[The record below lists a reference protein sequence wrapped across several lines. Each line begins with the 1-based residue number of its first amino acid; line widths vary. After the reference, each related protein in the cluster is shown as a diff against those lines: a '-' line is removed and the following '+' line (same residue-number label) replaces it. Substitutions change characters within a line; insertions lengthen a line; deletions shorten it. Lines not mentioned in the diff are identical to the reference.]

1 MDVSETQ
8 YFNADGFTEFGG
20 LGLLDSKRTSNSSV
34 PSGTPRTFMRE
45 LNVKKDEM
53 PVEESGTLGTS
64 IVSGGLR
71 GMKEVEQKKDKKD
84 KKDEKRNTM
93 VYVGLGVAYLL
104 LVVVIIKATKK

>member
-20 LGLLDSKRTSNSSV
+20 LSLLDSKRTSNSSV

-53 PVEESGTLGTS
+53 PVEESSTLGTS
-64 IVSGGLR
+64 VWSGASR
-71 GMKEVEQKKDKKD
+71 GMKEVEQKKD

>member
-1 MDVSETQ
+1 MDVSKTQ

-53 PVEESGTLGTS
+53 PVEESGTLGAST
-64 IVSGGLR
+64 VSGGLS
-71 GMKEVEQKKDKKD
+71 GMREVEQKKD

>member
-34 PSGTPRTFMRE
+34 PSVTPRTFMRE

-84 KKDEKRNTM
+84 EKRNTM

>member
-53 PVEESGTLGTS
+53 PVEESSTLGTS
-64 IVSGGLR
+64 VWSGASR
-71 GMKEVEQKKDKKD
+71 GMKEVEQKKD

>member
-1 MDVSETQ
+1 MDVSKTQ

-34 PSGTPRTFMRE
+34 PSVTPRTFMRE

-53 PVEESGTLGTS
+53 PVEESGTLGAS
-64 IVSGGLR
+64 IVSGGLS
-71 GMKEVEQKKDKKD
+71 GMREVEQKKD

>member
-53 PVEESGTLGTS
+53 PVEESGALGAS
-64 IVSGGLR
+64 IVSGGLS
-71 GMKEVEQKKDKKD
+71 GMREVEQKKD

>member
-1 MDVSETQ
+1 MDVSKTQ

-53 PVEESGTLGTS
+53 PVEESGTLGAS
-64 IVSGGLR
+64 IVSGGLS
-71 GMKEVEQKKDKKD
+71 GMREVEQKKD

>member
-20 LGLLDSKRTSNSSV
+20 LGLLDSKRTGSSSA

-53 PVEESGTLGTS
+53 PVEESGTLGAS
-64 IVSGGLR
+64 IVSGGLS
-71 GMKEVEQKKDKKD
+71 GMREVKQKKD

-93 VYVGLGVAYLL
+93 IYVGLGVAYLL

>member
-53 PVEESGTLGTS
+53 PVEESGTLGAS
-64 IVSGGLR
+64 IVSGGLS
-71 GMKEVEQKKDKKD
+71 GMREVEQKKD

>member
-1 MDVSETQ
+1 MDVSEKQ

-20 LGLLDSKRTSNSSV
+20 VGLLDSKQTSSSSA
-34 PSGTPRTFMRE
+34 PSGTRGTFMRE

-64 IVSGGLR
+64 VWSGALS
-71 GMKEVEQKKDKKD
+71 GMREVEQKKDKKD
-84 KKDEKRNTM
+84 KKRNTM

>member
-34 PSGTPRTFMRE
+34 PSVTPRTFMRE

-53 PVEESGTLGTS
+53 PVEESGTLGAS
-64 IVSGGLR
+64 IVSGGLS
-71 GMKEVEQKKDKKD
+71 GMREVEQKKD

>member
-1 MDVSETQ
+1 MDVSKTQ

-53 PVEESGTLGTS
+53 PVEESGTLGAS
-64 IVSGGLR
+64 IVSGGLS
-71 GMKEVEQKKDKKD
+71 GMREVKQKKD

-93 VYVGLGVAYLL
+93 IYVGLGVAYLL

>member
-20 LGLLDSKRTSNSSV
+20 LGLLDSKRTGSSSA

-53 PVEESGTLGTS
+53 PVEESGTLGAS
-64 IVSGGLR
+64 IVSGGLS
-71 GMKEVEQKKDKKD
+71 GMREVEQKKD

-93 VYVGLGVAYLL
+93 IYVGLGVAYLL

>member
-53 PVEESGTLGTS
+53 PIEESSTLGTS
-64 IVSGGLR
+64 VWSGALR
-71 GMKEVEQKKDKKD
+71 GMREVEQKKD

>member
-34 PSGTPRTFMRE
+34 PSVTPRTFMRE

-53 PVEESGTLGTS
+53 PVEESGTLGAS
-64 IVSGGLR
+64 IVSGGLS
-71 GMKEVEQKKDKKD
+71 GMREVKQKKD

>member
-53 PVEESGTLGTS
+53 PVEESGTLGAS
-64 IVSGGLR
+64 IVSGGLS
-71 GMKEVEQKKDKKD
+71 GMREVKQKKD

-93 VYVGLGVAYLL
+93 IYVGLGVAYLL

>member
-20 LGLLDSKRTSNSSV
+20 LGLLDSKRTGSSSA

-53 PVEESGTLGTS
+53 PVEESGTLGAS
-64 IVSGGLR
+64 IVSGGLS
-71 GMKEVEQKKDKKD
+71 GMREVEQKKD

>member
-8 YFNADGFTEFGG
+8 YFNADGFKEFGG
-20 LGLLDSKRTSNSSV
+20 LGLLDSKRTSSSSS
-34 PSGTPRTFMRE
+34 PSGTRGTFMRE

-53 PVEESGTLGTS
+53 PVEESGTLGAS
-64 IVSGGLR
+64 IVSGGLS
-71 GMKEVEQKKDKKD
+71 GMKEVKQKKD

-93 VYVGLGVAYLL
+93 IYVGLGVAYLL

>member
-1 MDVSETQ
+1 MDVSKTQ

-53 PVEESGTLGTS
+53 PIEESSTLGTS
-64 IVSGGLR
+64 IWSGGLS
-71 GMKEVEQKKDKKD
+71 GMREVKQKKD

>member
-34 PSGTPRTFMRE
+34 PSVTPRTFMRE

-53 PVEESGTLGTS
+53 PVEESGTLGAS
-64 IVSGGLR
+64 IVSGGLS
-71 GMKEVEQKKDKKD
+71 GMREVEQKKD

-93 VYVGLGVAYLL
+93 IYVGLGVAYLL